1 MKTIQPERLYPSA
14 PSRHRNRWRTH
25 GVGGTIFQG
34 LPEHSA
40 TSQPL
45 PMNERA
51 NEYVLPQPE
60 PTTAVEDAALML
72 AIAARDPEAL
82 AALYDRYSGIL
93 KALVIRVIH
102 DEAEADD
109 LLQEIFMQI
118 WRQAKNYSQKKGQAL
133 GWIVTLTRRRAIDR
147 LRKRQA
153 YNRVTERLEL
163 ETEHQPDAW
172 VHNRIEGDILQ
183 DDLRQFLQLRIEAL
197 PALQRQ
203 AIDLAFFKGMSQREI
218 AIYTG
223 TPLGTIK
230 TRLELGLRK
239 LYDSVRG
246 LRDKI

>member
-1 MKTIQPERLYPSA
+1 MKA
-14 PSRHRNRWRTH
+14 C
-25 GVGGTIFQG
+25 
-34 LPEHSA
+34 
-40 TSQPL
+40 
-45 PMNERA
+45 
-51 NEYVLPQPE
+51 VLPQPE
-60 PTTAVEDAALML
+60 PSTAIEDAALMR
-72 AIAARDPEAL
+72 AIADRDPEAL
-82 AALYDRYSGIL
+82 STLYDRYGGIL

-118 WRQAKNYSQKKGQAL
+118 WKQAKNYSQKKGQAL

-153 YNRVTERLEL
+153 YHRVTERLEL

-172 VHNRIEGDILQ
+172 IHNRIDDDILQ
-183 DDLRQFLQLRIEAL
+183 DDLRQFLRRRIEAL

-218 AIYTG
+218 AIFTN

>member
-1 MKTIQPERLYPSA
+1 MQTMK
-14 PSRHRNRWRTH
+14 
-25 GVGGTIFQG
+25 VC
-34 LPEHSA
+34 
-40 TSQPL
+40 
-45 PMNERA
+45 
-51 NEYVLPQPE
+51 VLPPPE
-60 PTTAVEDAALML
+60 QTTAIEDAALMS
-72 AIAARDPEAL
+72 AIAGRDPEAL

-93 KALVIRVIH
+93 KALIIRVVH
-102 DEAEADD
+102 DEAEAED

-153 YNRVTERLEL
+153 YHRVTERLEM

-172 VHNRIEGDILQ
+172 LHNRIDADILQ
-183 DDLRQFLQLRIEAL
+183 DDLRQFLRQRIEAL

-218 AIYTG
+218 AIYTS

>member
-1 MKTIQPERLYPSA
+1 MNSIQTDPPLNLA
-14 PSRHRNRWRTH
+14 LSRHRGRWRSRGISRTDFH
-25 GVGGTIFQG
+25 HPAEQAAPSEP
-34 LPEHSA
+34 L
-40 TSQPL
+40 QPMKICM
-45 PMNERA
+45 P
-51 NEYVLPQPE
+51 PQPE
-60 PTTAVEDAALML
+60 QPPGAIEDAALMR
-72 AIAARDPEAL
+72 AIADRDPDAL

-153 YNRVTERLEL
+153 YHRVTERLEQ

-172 VHNRIEGDILQ
+172 VHNRIDDDILQ
-183 DDLRQFLQLRIEAL
+183 DDLRQFLRRRIEAL
-197 PALQRQ
+197 PLLQRQ

-218 AIYTG
+218 AIHTG